1 MKIAIIGAGASGLP
15 AIKCCLD
22 EGLQPVC
29 FERTDDIGGL
39 WNWQENP
46 TDGRSTVMKSTIINT
61 SKEMSFYSDFQVP
74 AHYPNY
80 MHNKQVISYFRLYA
94 DNFDLLKYIH
104 FRTEIKRVSQVE
116 NFKETGRWKL
126 TIKYLESGLLRTEE
140 FDRVLVCSGHHAEKK
155 MPRFQ
160 GQEGFE
166 GKIVHSHDYTDH
178 RGYEG
183 KRVIVVGI
191 GNSAVDVAVELS
203 NISAQV
209 CATMSSV
216 LPNHSYLRV
225 YYDVMELTWTLEY
238 V

>member
-39 WNWQENP
+39 WNYKENP
-46 TDGRSTVMKSTIINT
+46 INDQSTVMKSTVSNT
-61 SKEMSFYSDFQVP
+61 SKEMSFCSDFQVP
-74 AHYPNY
+74 ADYPNF
-80 MHNKQVISYFRLYA
+80 MHNKKVLSYFRLYA
-94 DNFDLLKYIH
+94 ENFDLLKHIN

-116 NFKETGRWKL
+116 NLSWKL
-126 TIKYLESGLLRTEE
+126 EVKDLESGLTRIEE
-140 FDRVLVCSGHHAEKK
+140 FDGVMVCSGHHAEKK

-166 GKIVHSHDYTDH
+166 GKIVHSHDYTDF

-191 GNSAVDVAVELS
+191 GNSGADIAVELS
-203 NISAQV
+203 KISDQV
-209 CATMSSV
+209 CVKISSV
-216 LPNHSYLRV
+216 IHIQS
-225 YYDVMELTWTLEY
+225 
-238 V
+238 

>member
-29 FERTDDIGGL
+29 FEKTDDIGGL
-39 WNWQENP
+39 WNWRENP
-46 TDGRSTVMKSTIINT
+46 TDGQSTVMKSTIINT
-61 SKEMSFYSDFQVP
+61 SKEIGFYSDFLVP
-74 AHYPNY
+74 ADYPNY
-80 MHNKQVISYFRLYA
+80 MHNSKVLSYFRLYA
-94 DNFDLLKYIH
+94 ENFDLLKHIH

-116 NFKETGRWKL
+116 NFAETGRWKL
-126 TIKYLESGLLRTEE
+126 EIKNMESGLTRIEE
-140 FDRVLVCSGHHAEKK
+140 FDGVMICTGHHAEKK

-160 GQEGFE
+160 GEEEFE

-191 GNSAVDVAVELS
+191 GNSGADVAVELS
-203 NISAQV
+203 RISDQV
-209 CATMSSV
+209 SMMIPTMTLQPSSTNV
-216 LPNHSYLRV
+216 CRCNVH
-225 YYDVMELTWTLEY
+225 
-238 V
+238 